1 MKQDKVVTRLSL
13 LIVIATIGIYFLH
26 RQFMIH
32 STTYHI
38 QTDQRIT
45 LTLVLIPALL
55 YSITWLL
62 SRRNKESASIP
73 WLNMMT
79 LTFSSI
85 GMVAAGNGM
94 LEYHFSIFMVLAM
107 ISYYENINVIVVMTV
122 LFTIQH
128 VLGFLVFTEYVFGVP
143 VGEYSL
149 TMVSYHAVFLVATSG
164 ALTWQIYH
172 KHKLRLELDATVK
185 EQVQLQTIMQ
195 QMIVSSEQLSVAAV
209 QLQSLYDNAQHDLE
223 HIVAEI
229 QSISGDAEAN
239 SQFSSNASTAVY
251 NIATGLKDIS
261 NSNVVVVQLA
271 NDMTHKAGQG
281 QQMMNSILTQMNQLD
296 RASTTSSDTI
306 SSLNERSSEVQHIA
320 TSIKAIARQ
329 TRLLAINAAIEAARS
344 GEYGKGFAVVASEVG
359 KLADQSSD
367 AASHISKLVSEIE
380 FETNRS
386 VEAMQSVVDEVE
398 QAVNRI
404 EIMGRLLQEMITLID
419 ESVTKFHFVSKSTE
433 KVAASTLEASTSLI
447 KMSNFAYEIKE
458 KTKSAATATNRQ
470 YDSNSRLAPLIRK
483 LTDISY
489 NLKK

>member
-1 MKQDKVVTRLSL
+1 MQQDKVVTRLSL
-13 LIVIATIGIYFLH
+13 IIVIATIGIYFLH

-32 STTYHI
+32 STAHHI
-38 QTDQRIT
+38 QNDHRIT

-55 YSITWLL
+55 YSITWFL
-62 SRRNKESASIP
+62 SRWNKERTAIP
-73 WLNMMT
+73 WLNMLT

-107 ISYYENINVIVVMTV
+107 ISYYENIKVILVMTI

-149 TMVSYHAVFLVATSG
+149 TMVSYHAIFLVATSG

-172 KHKLRLELDATVK
+172 KHKLRLELDATVR

-195 QMIVSSEQLSVAAV
+195 QMIVSSEQLSEAAF
-209 QLQSLYDNAQHDLE
+209 QLQSLYDNTQQDLE
-223 HIVAEI
+223 QIVTEI
-229 QSISGDAEAN
+229 QSISGDAEDN
-239 SQFSSNASTAVY
+239 SQFSSNASTAVF
-251 NIATGLKDIS
+251 NISTGLKDIS
-261 NSNVVVVQLA
+261 NSNIVVVQLA
-271 NDMTHKAGQG
+271 NNMSQKAGQG
-281 QQMMNSILTQMNQLD
+281 QQMMNSILTQMDKLD
-296 RASTTSSDTI
+296 HASTASSDTI
-306 SSLNERSSEVQHIA
+306 SSLNERSSEVQQIA

-329 TRLLAINAAIEAARS
+329 TRLLAINASIEAARA

-367 AASHISKLVSEIE
+367 AASQISKLVSEIE
-380 FETNRS
+380 LETNLS
-386 VEAMQSVVDEVE
+386 VEAMQSVMDEVNN
-398 QAVNRI
+398 AVDRI
-404 EIMGRLLQEMITLID
+404 GIMGQLLQEMITLID
-419 ESVTKFHFVSKSTE
+419 ESVTKFHLVSKSTE
-433 KVAASTLEASTSLI
+433 KVAASTVDASTSLI
-447 KMSNFAYEIKE
+447 KMSNFAYEIKD
-458 KTKSAATATNRQ
+458 KTKSVASATNRQ

-483 LTDISY
+483 LTEISY

>member
-1 MKQDKVVTRLSL
+1 
-13 LIVIATIGIYFLH
+13 
-26 RQFMIH
+26 
-32 STTYHI
+32 
-38 QTDQRIT
+38 
-45 LTLVLIPALL
+45 
-55 YSITWLL
+55 
-62 SRRNKESASIP
+62 
-73 WLNMMT
+73 
-79 LTFSSI
+79 
-85 GMVAAGNGM
+85 
-94 LEYHFSIFMVLAM
+94 
-107 ISYYENINVIVVMTV
+107 
-122 LFTIQH
+122 
-128 VLGFLVFTEYVFGVP
+128 
-143 VGEYSL
+143 
-149 TMVSYHAVFLVATSG
+149 
-164 ALTWQIYH
+164 
-172 KHKLRLELDATVK
+172 LDATVK